1 MLNKSELEDI
11 QNIESK
17 YYMKP
22 IIESINSD
30 ISKNNIKWQEVF
42 DKLYNYLEN
51 NKNAVKELTQKR
63 VKEGKITN
71 SEQAIKSIAGGAFS
85 NLIIWVFLKNKE
97 LNYIKENIFI
107 TSNIRRIKEW
117 KNLFLIKVGEETQK
131 PDVDLVIYSLNSNN
145 NLHKCM
151 ILSLKTSL
159 RERAGQT
166 YKWKLLMEIANEK
179 SKLKDKYDISYN
191 PPVLPLVCFATVN
204 FYNEI
209 NNPQNRG
216 MFKFFDCAFI
226 GKNIEKKDF
235 IKPLSYII
243 EYVNK
248 ELL

>member
-1 MLNKSELEDI
+1 MLNIIELNDI

-17 YYMKP
+17 YYMQP
-22 IIESINSD
+22 IIDAINLD
-30 ISKNNIKWQEVF
+30 ISKNNLKWHEVF
-42 DKLYNYLEN
+42 DRLYNYLEN
-51 NKNAVKELTQKR
+51 NKDTVKELTQKR
-63 VKEGKITN
+63 VKEGKIKN

-97 LNYIKENIFI
+97 NNYIKENIFI

-117 KNLFLIKVGEETQK
+117 QKLFLIKVGEETQK
-131 PDVDLVIYSLNSNN
+131 PDVDLVIYSLSSNN
-145 NLHKCM
+145 DLNKCL

-159 RERAGQT
+159 RERVGQT
-166 YKWKLLMEIANEK
+166 YKWKLLMEIAKEE

-226 GKNIEKKDF
+226 GKNIETKDF

-248 ELL
+248 ELS

>member
-1 MLNKSELEDI
+1 MLNIIELNDI

-22 IIESINSD
+22 IIDAINLD
-30 ISKNNIKWQEVF
+30 ISKNNLKWYEVF
-42 DKLYNYLEN
+42 DRLYNYLEN
-51 NKNAVKELTQKR
+51 NKDTVKELTQKR
-63 VKEGKITN
+63 VKEGKIKN

-97 LNYIKENIFI
+97 NNYIKENIFI

-117 KNLFLIKVGEETQK
+117 QKLFLIKVGEETQK

-145 NLHKCM
+145 DLNKCL

-166 YKWKLLMEIANEK
+166 YKWKLLMEIAKEE
-179 SKLKDKYDISYN
+179 SKLKDKYDTSYN

-216 MFKFFDCAFI
+216 MFKFLDCAFI
-226 GKNIEKKDF
+226 GKNIKTKDF

-248 ELL
+248 ELS

>member
-1 MLNKSELEDI
+1 MLNQSELNDI

-22 IIESINSD
+22 IIESINKD
-30 ISKNNIKWQEVF
+30 ILENNIKWQEIF

-71 SEQAIKSIAGGAFS
+71 SGQAIKSIAGGAFS
-85 NLIIWVFLKNKE
+85 NLIVWVFLKNKE
-97 LNYIKENIFI
+97 LNNIKENIFI
-107 TSNIRRIKEW
+107 TTNIRRIKEW
-117 KNLFLIKVGEETQK
+117 EKLFLIKVGEETQK

-166 YKWKLLMEIANEK
+166 YKWKLLMEIAKEE
-179 SKLKDKYDISYN
+179 SKLKDKYNISYN

>member
-1 MLNKSELEDI
+1 MLNKTELNDI

-22 IIESINSD
+22 IIESINLD
-30 ISKNNIKWQEVF
+30 ISKNNVKWNEVF
-42 DKLYNYLEN
+42 DKLYDYLEN
-51 NKNAVKELTQKR
+51 NKNTVKKLTQKR

-85 NLIIWVFLKNKE
+85 NLIVWVFLKNKE
-97 LNYIKENIFI
+97 RNYIKENIFI

-117 KNLFLIKVGEETQK
+117 QNLFLIKVGEETQK

-145 NLHKCM
+145 QLHKCI

-166 YKWKLLMEIANEK
+166 YKWKLLMEIAKEE
-179 SKLKDKYDISYN
+179 SKLKDKYDITYN

-248 ELL
+248 ELS

>member
-1 MLNKSELEDI
+1 MLNIIELNDI

-22 IIESINSD
+22 IIDAINLD
-30 ISKNNIKWQEVF
+30 ISKNNLKWHEVF
-42 DKLYNYLEN
+42 DRLYNYLEN
-51 NKNAVKELTQKR
+51 NKDTVKELTQKR
-63 VKEGKITN
+63 VKEGKIKN

-97 LNYIKENIFI
+97 NNYIKDNIFI
-107 TSNIRRIKEW
+107 TSNIIRIKEW
-117 KNLFLIKVGEETQK
+117 QKLFLIKVGEETQK

-145 NLHKCM
+145 DLNKCL

-166 YKWKLLMEIANEK
+166 YKWKLLMEIAKEE
-179 SKLKDKYDISYN
+179 SKLKDKYNISYN

-226 GKNIEKKDF
+226 GKNIETKDF

-248 ELL
+248 ELS

>member
-1 MLNKSELEDI
+1 MLNKSELDDI

-22 IIESINSD
+22 IIEAINLD

-42 DKLYNYLEN
+42 DKLYDYLEN

-71 SEQAIKSIAGGAFS
+71 SEQAIKSIAGRAFS
-85 NLIIWVFLKNKE
+85 NLIVWVFLKNKE
-97 LNYIKENIFI
+97 LNNIKENIFI
-107 TSNIRRIKEW
+107 TSNIRIIKEW

-166 YKWKLLMEIANEK
+166 YKWKLLMEIAKEE
-179 SKLKDKYDISYN
+179 SKLKDKYDIYYN
-191 PPVLPLVCFATVN
+191 LPILPLVCFATVN

>member
-1 MLNKSELEDI
+1 MLNIIELNDI

-22 IIESINSD
+22 IIDAINLD
-30 ISKNNIKWQEVF
+30 ISKNNLKWHEVF
-42 DKLYNYLEN
+42 DRLYNYLEN
-51 NKNAVKELTQKR
+51 NKDTVKELTQKR
-63 VKEGKITN
+63 VKEGKIKS

-97 LNYIKENIFI
+97 NNYIKDNIFI

-117 KNLFLIKVGEETQK
+117 QKLFLIKVGEETQK

-145 NLHKCM
+145 DLNKCL

-166 YKWKLLMEIANEK
+166 YKWKLLMEIAKEE

-226 GKNIEKKDF
+226 GKNIKTKDF
-235 IKPLSYII
+235 IKSLSYII

-248 ELL
+248 ELS

>member
-1 MLNKSELEDI
+1 MLNIIELNDI

-17 YYMKP
+17 YYIKP
-22 IIESINSD
+22 IIDAINLD
-30 ISKNNIKWQEVF
+30 ISKNNLKWHEVF
-42 DKLYNYLEN
+42 DRLYNYLEN
-51 NKNAVKELTQKR
+51 NKDTVKELTQKR
-63 VKEGKITN
+63 VKEGKIKN

-97 LNYIKENIFI
+97 NNYIKDNIFI

-117 KNLFLIKVGEETQK
+117 QKLFLIKVGEETQK

-145 NLHKCM
+145 DLNKCL

-166 YKWKLLMEIANEK
+166 YKWKLLMEIAKEE

-226 GKNIEKKDF
+226 GKNIKTKDF

-248 ELL
+248 ELS

>member
-1 MLNKSELEDI
+1 MLNKTELNDI

-22 IIESINSD
+22 IIESINLD
-30 ISKNNIKWQEVF
+30 ISKNNVKWNEVF
-42 DKLYNYLEN
+42 DKLYDYLEN
-51 NKNAVKELTQKR
+51 NKNTVKKLTQKR

-85 NLIIWVFLKNKE
+85 NLIVWVFLKNKE
-97 LNYIKENIFI
+97 RNYIKENIFI

-117 KNLFLIKVGEETQK
+117 QNLFLIKVGEETQK

-145 NLHKCM
+145 QLHKCM

-166 YKWKLLMEIANEK
+166 YKWKLLMEIAKEE
-179 SKLKDKYDISYN
+179 SKLKDKYDITYN

-248 ELL
+248 ELS

>member
-1 MLNKSELEDI
+1 MLNKTELNDI

-22 IIESINSD
+22 MIKAINLD
-30 ISKNNIKWQEVF
+30 ISKNNVKWNEVF

-63 VKEGKITN
+63 VKEGIITN

-97 LNYIKENIFI
+97 QNYIKDNIFI

-117 KNLFLIKVGEETQK
+117 QNLFLIKVGEETQK

-166 YKWKLLMEIANEK
+166 YKWKLLMEISKEE

-209 NNPQNRG
+209 NNTQNRG

-226 GKNIEKKDF
+226 GKDIENKDF

-243 EYVNK
+243 EYIDK

>member
-1 MLNKSELEDI
+1 M
-11 QNIESK
+11 
-17 YYMKP
+17 
-22 IIESINSD
+22 
-30 ISKNNIKWQEVF
+30 
-42 DKLYNYLEN
+42 
-51 NKNAVKELTQKR
+51 
-63 VKEGKITN
+63 
-71 SEQAIKSIAGGAFS
+71 
-85 NLIIWVFLKNKE
+85 
-97 LNYIKENIFI
+97 
-107 TSNIRRIKEW
+107 
-117 KNLFLIKVGEETQK
+117 
-131 PDVDLVIYSLNSNN
+131 VIYSLNSNN
-145 NLHKCM
+145 DLNKCL

-166 YKWKLLMEIANEK
+166 YKWKLLMGIAKEE

-226 GKNIEKKDF
+226 GKNIETKDF

-248 ELL
+248 ELS

>member
-1 MLNKSELEDI
+1 MLNIIELNDI

-22 IIESINSD
+22 IIDAINLD
-30 ISKNNIKWQEVF
+30 ILKNNLKWHEVF
-42 DKLYNYLEN
+42 DRLYNYLEN
-51 NKNAVKELTQKR
+51 NKDTVKELTQKR
-63 VKEGKITN
+63 VKEGKIIN

-97 LNYIKENIFI
+97 NNYIKENIFI
-107 TSNIRRIKEW
+107 TSNIIRIKEW
-117 KNLFLIKVGEETQK
+117 QKLFLIKVGEETQK

-145 NLHKCM
+145 DLNKCL

-166 YKWKLLMEIANEK
+166 YKWKLLMEIAKEE

-226 GKNIEKKDF
+226 GKNIETKDF

-248 ELL
+248 ELS

>member
-1 MLNKSELEDI
+1 MLNKTELNDI

-22 IIESINSD
+22 MIKAINLD
-30 ISKNNIKWQEVF
+30 ISKNNVKWNEVF

-63 VKEGKITN
+63 VKEGIITN

-85 NLIIWVFLKNKE
+85 NLIVWVFLKNKE
-97 LNYIKENIFI
+97 QNYIKDNIFI

-117 KNLFLIKVGEETQK
+117 QNLFLIKVGEETQK
-131 PDVDLVIYSLNSNN
+131 PDVDLVVYSLNSNN

-166 YKWKLLMEIANEK
+166 YKMEIIDGN
-179 SKLKDKYDISYN
+179 LKRRI
-191 PPVLPLVCFATVN
+191 
-204 FYNEI
+204 
-209 NNPQNRG
+209 Q
-216 MFKFFDCAFI
+216 
-226 GKNIEKKDF
+226 
-235 IKPLSYII
+235 IKR
-243 EYVNK
+243 
-248 ELL
+248 

>member
-1 MLNKSELEDI
+1 MLNIIELNDI

-22 IIESINSD
+22 IIDAINLD
-30 ISKNNIKWQEVF
+30 ISKNNLKWHEVF
-42 DKLYNYLEN
+42 DRLYNYLEN
-51 NKNAVKELTQKR
+51 NKYTVKELTQKR
-63 VKEGKITN
+63 VKEGKIKN
-71 SEQAIKSIAGGAFS
+71 SEQAIKSIEGGAFS

-97 LNYIKENIFI
+97 NNYIKENIFI
-107 TSNIRRIKEW
+107 TSNIRRIKEQQ
-117 KNLFLIKVGEETQK
+117 KLFLIKVGEETQK

-145 NLHKCM
+145 DLNKCL

-166 YKWKLLMEIANEK
+166 YKWKLLMEIAKEE

-216 MFKFFDCAFI
+216 VFKFFDCAFI
-226 GKNIEKKDF
+226 GKNIETKDF

-248 ELL
+248 ELS

>member
-1 MLNKSELEDI
+1 MLNIIELNDI

-22 IIESINSD
+22 IIDAINLD
-30 ISKNNIKWQEVF
+30 ISKNNLKWHEVF
-42 DKLYNYLEN
+42 DRLYNYLEN
-51 NKNAVKELTQKR
+51 NKDTVKELTQKR
-63 VKEGKITN
+63 VKEGKIKN

-85 NLIIWVFLKNKE
+85 NLIIWVLLKNKE
-97 LNYIKENIFI
+97 NNYIKENIFI

-117 KNLFLIKVGEETQK
+117 QKLFLIKVGEETQK

-145 NLHKCM
+145 DLNKCL

-166 YKWKLLMEIANEK
+166 YKWKLLMEIAKEE

-209 NNPQNRG
+209 NNP
-216 MFKFFDCAFI
+216 
-226 GKNIEKKDF
+226 
-235 IKPLSYII
+235 
-243 EYVNK
+243 
-248 ELL
+248 

>member
-1 MLNKSELEDI
+1 MLNKSELDDI

-22 IIESINSD
+22 IIEAINLD
-30 ISKNNIKWQEVF
+30 ISKNNIKWHEVF

-71 SEQAIKSIAGGAFS
+71 SEQAIKSIAGGSFS
-85 NLIIWVFLKNKE
+85 NLIVWVFLKNKE
-97 LNYIKENIFI
+97 LNNIKENIFI

-166 YKWKLLMEIANEK
+166 YKWKLLMEIAKEE

>member
-1 MLNKSELEDI
+1 MLNIIELNDI

-22 IIESINSD
+22 IIDAINLD
-30 ISKNNIKWQEVF
+30 ISKNNLKWHEVF
-42 DKLYNYLEN
+42 DRLYNYLEN
-51 NKNAVKELTQKR
+51 NKDTVKELTQKR
-63 VKEGKITN
+63 VKEGKIKN

-97 LNYIKENIFI
+97 NNYIKENIFI

-117 KNLFLIKVGEETQK
+117 QKLFLIKVGEETQK

-145 NLHKCM
+145 DLNKCL

-166 YKWKLLMEIANEK
+166 YKWKLLMEIAKEEY
-179 SKLKDKYDISYN
+179 KLKDKYDISYN

-209 NNPQNRG
+209 NNPQNR
-216 MFKFFDCAFI
+216 
-226 GKNIEKKDF
+226 
-235 IKPLSYII
+235 
-243 EYVNK
+243 
-248 ELL
+248 

>member
-1 MLNKSELEDI
+1 MLNKTELNDI

-22 IIESINSD
+22 IIESINLD
-30 ISKNNIKWQEVF
+30 ISKNNVKWNEVF

-63 VKEGKITN
+63 VKEGKIIN

-85 NLIIWVFLKNKE
+85 NLIVWVFLKNKE
-97 LNYIKENIFI
+97 RNYIKENIFI

-117 KNLFLIKVGEETQK
+117 QNLFLIKVGEETQK

-145 NLHKCM
+145 QLHKCM

-166 YKWKLLMEIANEK
+166 YKWKLLMEIAKEE
-179 SKLKDKYDISYN
+179 SKLKNKYDITYN

-248 ELL
+248 ELS

>member
-1 MLNKSELEDI
+1 MLNKTELNDI

-22 IIESINSD
+22 IIESINLD
-30 ISKNNIKWQEVF
+30 ISKNNVKWNEIF

-85 NLIIWVFLKNKE
+85 NLIVWVFLKNKE
-97 LNYIKENIFI
+97 RNYIKENIFI

-117 KNLFLIKVGEETQK
+117 QNLFLIKVGEETQK

-145 NLHKCM
+145 QLHKCM

-166 YKWKLLMEIANEK
+166 YKWKLLMEIAKEE
-179 SKLKDKYDISYN
+179 SKLKNKYDITYN

-248 ELL
+248 ELS

>member
-1 MLNKSELEDI
+1 MLNQSELNDI

-22 IIESINSD
+22 IIESINKD
-30 ISKNNIKWQEVF
+30 ILKNNIKWQEVF

-71 SEQAIKSIAGGAFS
+71 LEQAIKSIAGGAFS
-85 NLIIWVFLKNKE
+85 NLIVWVFLKNKE
-97 LNYIKENIFI
+97 LNNIKENIFI
-107 TSNIRRIKEW
+107 TTNIRRIKEW
-117 KNLFLIKVGEETQK
+117 EKLFLIKVGEETQK

-166 YKWKLLMEIANEK
+166 YKWKLLMEIAKEE
-179 SKLKDKYDISYN
+179 SRLKDKYDISYN

>member
-1 MLNKSELEDI
+1 MLNKTELNDI

-22 IIESINSD
+22 IIESINLD
-30 ISKNNIKWQEVF
+30 ISKNNVKWNEVF

-85 NLIIWVFLKNKE
+85 NLIVWVFLKNKE
-97 LNYIKENIFI
+97 RNYIKENIFI

-117 KNLFLIKVGEETQK
+117 QNLFLIKVGEETQK

-145 NLHKCM
+145 QLHKCM

-166 YKWKLLMEIANEK
+166 YKWKLLMEIAKEE
-179 SKLKDKYDISYN
+179 SKLKNKYDITYN

-248 ELL
+248 ELS

>member
-1 MLNKSELEDI
+1 MLNESELNDI
-11 QNIESK
+11 KNIESK

-22 IIESINSD
+22 IIESINLD
-30 ISKNNIKWQEVF
+30 ISKNNIKWQEIF
-42 DKLYNYLEN
+42 DKLYDYLEN
-51 NKNAVKELTQKR
+51 NKNTVKKLTQKR
-63 VKEGKITN
+63 VEKGEIR
-71 SEQAIKSIAGGAFS
+71 SSDQAIKSIVGMAFS

-97 LNYIKENIFI
+97 QNNIKENIFI
-107 TSNIRRIKEW
+107 TSNIRKIKEW
-117 KNLFLIKVGEETQK
+117 QNLFLIKVGEETQK
-131 PDVDLVIYSLNSNN
+131 PDVDLVIYSLSADNSLN
-145 NLHKCM
+145 KCI

-166 YKWKLLMEIANEK
+166 YKWKLLMEIAK
-179 SKLKDKYDISYN
+179 GDSKLKDKYDISYN

-216 MFKFFDCAFI
+216 MFKFFDCSFI
-226 GKNIEKKDF
+226 GKNIETKDF
-235 IKPLSYII
+235 IKPLSYIV

>member
-1 MLNKSELEDI
+1 MLNKTELNDI

-22 IIESINSD
+22 IIESINLD
-30 ISKNNIKWQEVF
+30 ISKNNVKWNEVF
-42 DKLYNYLEN
+42 NKLYNYLEN

-85 NLIIWVFLKNKE
+85 NLIVWVFLKNKE
-97 LNYIKENIFI
+97 RNYIKENIFI

-117 KNLFLIKVGEETQK
+117 QNLFLIKVGEETQK

-145 NLHKCM
+145 QLHKCM

-166 YKWKLLMEIANEK
+166 YKWKLLMEIAKEE
-179 SKLKDKYDISYN
+179 SKLKNKYDITYN

-248 ELL
+248 ELS

>member
-1 MLNKSELEDI
+1 MLNKTELNDI

-22 IIESINSD
+22 IIESINLD
-30 ISKNNIKWQEVF
+30 ISKNNVKWNEVF

-51 NKNAVKELTQKR
+51 NKNTVKELTQKR

-85 NLIIWVFLKNKE
+85 NLIVWVFLKNKE
-97 LNYIKENIFI
+97 RNYIKENIFI

-117 KNLFLIKVGEETQK
+117 QNLFLIKVGEETQK

-145 NLHKCM
+145 QLHKCM

-166 YKWKLLMEIANEK
+166 YKWKLLMEIAKEE
-179 SKLKDKYDISYN
+179 SKLKDKYDITYN

-248 ELL
+248 ELS

>member
-1 MLNKSELEDI
+1 MLNKSELDDI

-22 IIESINSD
+22 IIEAINLD
-30 ISKNNIKWQEVF
+30 ISKNNIKWHEVF

-71 SEQAIKSIAGGAFS
+71 SEQTIKSIAGGSFS

-97 LNYIKENIFI
+97 LNNIKENIFI

-166 YKWKLLMEIANEK
+166 YKWKLLMEIAKEE